1 MMKLWPLQRL
11 PAGHVV
17 QVSRFFD
24 ESPVVNEPAAQVRH
38 SLALPACEYLLSA
51 PQLVHVLLPALLKE
65 PLGHVRITLLPSQRE
80 PAGQREHAL
89 RVLAVPPVVYE
100 PAAHVEHAAA
110 PATLN
115 LSSAPHAV
123 QTDWPA
129 GE

>member
-1 MMKLWPLQRL
+1 MPSQRL

-24 ESPVVNEPAAQVRH
+24 EAPVVYAPAAQIRH
-38 SLALPACEYLLSA
+38 SLALPACEYLWSA
-51 PQLVHVLLPALLKE
+51 PQLVHLLLPALLKV
-65 PLGHVRITLLPSQRE
+65 PLGHVRITLLPSQRL

-89 RVLAVPPVVYE
+89 RVFAVAPVVYE

-115 LSSAPHAV
+115 LLSAPHAV